1 MFSCPQ
7 RKIRRILSS
16 YVIVPIG
23 LLSLAISFGLGI
35 SFHSI
40 FFSSSADEVLLEVTP
55 TASQDTFEET
65 FKPEEPIES
74 ILPEPIIS
82 FEPSNVKSDTN
93 LSVSSS
99 SEYHMIEELLEALPT
114 LEGETFAERY
124 KEFEQKGYSL
134 PSGTFYLNDD
144 FTSSAKEEDYKD
156 SLGNLV
162 FKFEKERTCIGT
174 HRESNL
180 FQDFVVQFIFFD
192 NMLVY
197 KEGNTV
203 IVEGVDES
211 MDSPRIYRR
220 FEIYHGSYKY
230 QEFGNADVKDET
242 TTIPMGTTKNGTL
255 ALCGSDFG
263 LYYLGEK
270 LCSVTLTQ
278 ESSIEITPAIGYSH
292 YRFVTSSDTNFFYN
306 APFICNGKLMCIQ
319 TYTASNGKPQIALHT
334 LDTKVEKVIPCTYY
348 NSYYI
353 NLYILQYQD
362 GTYAVMGFNH
372 NPIIYSGPVVANYPN
387 DFAEE
392 YMNSQFYSLTNDNLV
407 KKPIS
412 FITKFKP
419 ETQIKNLHFE
429 HQWLCRDEL
438 NGIELHFDL
447 QLSGN
452 SYEDICFK
460 PADLHF
466 GSLEL
471 SYDEAEAVLPSY
483 CTPFAI
489 SEYDKKVAEIKD
501 VLARLQKAPILDES

>member
-1 MFSCPQ
+1 M
-7 RKIRRILSS
+7 
-16 YVIVPIG
+16 G
-23 LLSLAISFGLGI
+23 
-35 SFHSI
+35 
-40 FFSSSADEVLLEVTP
+40 T
-55 TASQDTFEET
+55 
-65 FKPEEPIES
+65 
-74 ILPEPIIS
+74 
-82 FEPSNVKSDTN
+82 
-93 LSVSSS
+93 
-99 SEYHMIEELLEALPT
+99 SEY
-114 LEGETFAERY
+114 
-124 KEFEQKGYSL
+124 
-134 PSGTFYLNDD
+134 
-144 FTSSAKEEDYKD
+144 
-156 SLGNLV
+156 
-162 FKFEKERTCIGT
+162 
-174 HRESNL
+174 
-180 FQDFVVQFIFFD
+180 
-192 NMLVY
+192 
-197 KEGNTV
+197 
-203 IVEGVDES
+203 
-211 MDSPRIYRR
+211 
-220 FEIYHGSYKY
+220 
-230 QEFGNADVKDET
+230 
-242 TTIPMGTTKNGTL
+242 GTL

-278 ESSIEITPAIGYSH
+278 ESSIEITPAIGYRH
-292 YRFVTSSDTNFFYN
+292 YLFVTSSDTNFFYN

-348 NSYYI
+348 NSYYN

-392 YMNSQFYSLTNDNLV
+392 YMNSQFYSLTHDNLV

-447 QLSGN
+447 QLPGN
-452 SYEDICFK
+452 FYGNICIK

-471 SYDEAEAVLPSY
+471 SYDEAEAVLPGY

-501 VLARLQKAPILDES
+501 VLARLQKVPILDES